1 MRFLVVSALFLGLS
15 LTLALPGM
23 LPAEAAEKINRSD
36 LTEDRIIFTSM
47 VLAFSLTM
55 APVVMLYPLSDP
67 NDYDY
72 DYGRADISI
81 IAEFKY
87 IAVTCA
93 AKSTGDLKTRVAAAF
108 DTCQP
113 LSTWAL
119 DVVDPMICPP
129 LGEIKDRDEQR
140 SLYMDCIKTELGWTN
155 DFNITKD
162 MATMPEVVSEA
173 MNSQDEN
180 SAISKCVPDIM
191 VQLEPWVQYC
201 GYDTEAAETINR
213 AFLEVVCVPSTF
225 LDACEKM
232 LIPA

>member
-1 MRFLVVSALFLGLS
+1 MGSVSRYYHCHNIMGFLVVSALFLGLS

-113 LSTWAL
+113 LSTWTVSRRSSAGPTTPTL
-119 DVVDPMICPP
+119 PTTWQPCP
-129 LGEIKDRDEQR
+129 R
-140 SLYMDCIKTELGWTN
+140 SCLR
-155 DFNITKD
+155 
-162 MATMPEVVSEA
+162 P
-173 MNSQDEN
+173 
-180 SAISKCVPDIM
+180 
-191 VQLEPWVQYC
+191 
-201 GYDTEAAETINR
+201 
-213 AFLEVVCVPSTF
+213 
-225 LDACEKM
+225 
-232 LIPA
+232 